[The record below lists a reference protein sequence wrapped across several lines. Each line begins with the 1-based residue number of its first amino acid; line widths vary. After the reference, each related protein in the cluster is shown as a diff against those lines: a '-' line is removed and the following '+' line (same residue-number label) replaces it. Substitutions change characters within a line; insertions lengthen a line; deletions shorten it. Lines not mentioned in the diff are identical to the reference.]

1 MKRGNPTVLKWRALT
16 LAAVVMAVCASAA
29 CAAVGDLTYGP
40 WSEWTNQ
47 PIENRRDLFVETR
60 EVNRPAARNVWRYT
74 RHAVTQ
80 DGLMRYVATQR
91 EAPGALQQTIE
102 RDKPLNSTGES
113 GGRTV
118 YEGGWFNELELV
130 LHDYLAPV
138 TQYRAREILLIACA
152 LKPESLVAEVGE
164 HVQLG
169 IEFLEPGAYSLTS
182 DDPSV
187 MQVDQS
193 GLASALRPGRTKIS
207 LIHAGQTA
215 VCEVMVVEGYRS
227 PKEGVVALRLA
238 GGRLTLRYKAK
249 PGEIT
254 ELKLS
259 MEREDAKSDPEM
271 RVMATDSDGLG
282 FSLRSLSARIAYL
295 TAPLSDSGEILTG
308 AATISMLRDVLELQ
322 RTIRKNEA
330 RLAKAAATGMPTAEP
345 EKSEETASFM
355 ADGGTSHRFRA
366 VMTSDNNLLLCL
378 QTDAGYALTAAAAA
392 EGAGLS
398 IEKLDLN
405 NPLQRWT
412 IEEDRTGVESA
423 SVWRL
428 PVADNSFCQITD
440 DFKTVARDKDK
451 HDGVDFS
458 PSGNNGVVAVSEG
471 RVIRV
476 DARCTHDYRKTKK
489 NKYGR
494 YIDPCDVKEG
504 IVSKYGSYGKYV
516 VIEHADGSRSM
527 YAHLAKIS
535 VRKGQKV
542 KRGQA
547 IGAMGSTGSANGTH
561 LHFEARVSGR
571 AVDPRYFLS
580 LPEIGGYVP

>member
-1 MKRGNPTVLKWRALT
+1 MLNWRALT
-16 LAAVVMAVCASAA
+16 LAAAVTAFCASAA

-74 RHAVTQ
+74 RYAVTQ
-80 DGLMRYVATQR
+80 EGLTRYVATQR
-91 EAPGALQQTIE
+91 EAPGAPQQAIE
-102 RDKPLNSTGES
+102 RDMPLNPSGES

-130 LHDYLAPV
+130 LHDYLAPA
-138 TQYRAREILLIACA
+138 TQYRAREILLTACA
-152 LKPESLVAEVGE
+152 LDPESLVVEVGE

-169 IEFLEPGAYSLTS
+169 IGLLEPGAYSLTS
-182 DDPSV
+182 DDPGV
-187 MQVDQS
+187 VQVDQS
-193 GLASALRPGRTKIS
+193 GLASALKPGRTRIS

-215 VCEVMVVEGYRS
+215 VCEVMVVEGYRA

-238 GGRLTLRYKAK
+238 GGRLTVRYEAK
-249 PGEIT
+249 PGEISD
-254 ELKLS
+254 LKLS
-259 MEREDAKSDPEM
+259 AEPGGAKSDPEM
-271 RVMATDSDGLG
+271 RVMAVDSDGLG

-295 TAPLSDSGEILTG
+295 TAPLSDSGEIQSG
-308 AATISMLRDVLELQ
+308 AATISMLRDVLERQ
-322 RTIRKNEA
+322 RAIRKVEA
-330 RLAKAAATGMPTAEP
+330 HLAKAAATGMPTAEP
-345 EKSEETASFM
+345 EERGEYASFM
-355 ADGGTSHRFRA
+355 ADGGASHRFRA
-366 VMTSDNNLLLCL
+366 VVTPENDLILCL
-378 QTDAGYALTAAAAA
+378 QADAGYALAASGAA

-405 NPLQRWT
+405 SPLQRWT
-412 IEEDRTGVESA
+412 IEEDKTGVESA

-440 DFKTVARDKDK
+440 DFKTMARDKDK

-458 PSGNNGVVAVSEG
+458 PSGSKDVVAVSEG

-476 DARCTHDYRKTKK
+476 DDRCTHDYRKTKK

-535 VRKGQKV
+535 VRKGQRV
-542 KRGQA
+542 KLGQA
-547 IGAMGSTGSANGTH
+547 IGVMGSTGSANGTH

-571 AVDPRYFLS
+571 AVDPRYFLT